1 MKGGSDMKTFVVIL
15 MNGTAARITSE
26 SVKQYDSYTIEIS
39 CNSKIMFE
47 IPILKILELYK

>member
-1 MKGGSDMKTFVVIL
+1 MKGGSDMKTFAVIL
-15 MNGTAARITSE
+15 MNGTTARITSE

-47 IPILKILELYK
+47 TPILKILELYK